1 MKFAEHLSAH
11 ITPEW
16 SSQYIRYDDMKE
28 LLAQAV
34 EKARIFVDENDD
46 ETSEQFFRR
55 IDEQFFR
62 VKSLKTSQFN

>member
-1 MKFAEHLSAH
+1 
-11 ITPEW
+11 
-16 SSQYIRYDDMKE
+16 MKE